1 MREED
6 KFRKSKEEKK
16 HKNLPVSPQNQKKK
30 KISGAV
36 YFVSYFFFFQLRT
49 KLQRK
54 GKLFT
59 VT

>member
-30 KISGAV
+30 NLRSCLFCV
-36 YFVSYFFFFQLRT
+36 LFFFFFQLRT